1 MNNSAQAPHVTVI
14 GGGIAGIVTALTLRR
29 DGHDVTV
36 IDEMDARKRCS
47 FGNGGA
53 IGPDSCTPMAM
64 PGMLA
69 KIPKWLFDK
78 GGPISVDWRYLPRTL
93 PWLLRWVGASG
104 MERARASSVAMRAM
118 HGPSLEIYRDL
129 LGAERYGDLV
139 RATGNLYVYESAEP
153 SKPELIGRKLQREQ
167 GVQPE
172 TLTADDVRNLEPALA
187 PIFKRG
193 VMLPRNVF
201 TVNPS
206 RFLST
211 LTEQFLATGGTLVEG
226 RVIGFDMT
234 PSGPRAVRTEAGP
247 LSVDKIV
254 VSAGAWSGQL
264 TAQLGTRVPLEAER
278 GYHVTLP
285 DAGVELHNKVMNGTH
300 SFGLTPMEDGLQI
313 TGTVEIA
320 SVNAAPNPQRAD
332 ALLDHG
338 RRMLPGLRD
347 IGASTWMGCRP
358 SLPDSLPVVG
368 RSPQFT
374 NVFFAFGHSHWG
386 LSGAP
391 MTGQIITA
399 MISGREPPID
409 THPYRVERF

>member
-1 MNNSAQAPHVTVI
+1 MSNPTDTPDITVI
-14 GGGIAGIVTALTLRR
+14 GGGIVGIVTALTLCR

-93 PWLLRWVGASG
+93 PWLLRWLGASG
-104 MERARASSVAMRAM
+104 LERARTSSMAMRAM
-118 HGPSLEIYRDL
+118 HQPSLEIYRNL
-129 LGAERYGDLV
+129 LGAEHYGDLV
-139 RATGNLYVYESAEP
+139 RTTGNLYVYESAEP
-153 SKPELIGRKLQREQ
+153 SKSELIGRQLQREQ

-193 VMLPRNVF
+193 VMLRGNVF

-206 RFLST
+206 RFLRT
-211 LTEQFLATGGTLVEG
+211 LTEQFLATGGKLVEG
-226 RVIGFDMT
+226 RVMGFDMA
-234 PSGPRAVRTEAGP
+234 PSGPRAVLTEAGS
-247 LSVDKIV
+247 LSVDKVV

-264 TAQLGTRVPLEAER
+264 TGQLGTRVPLEAER

-285 DAGVELHNKVMNGTH
+285 DAGIELRNKVMNGTH

-320 SVNAAPNPQRAD
+320 NVNAAPNPERAE
-332 ALLDHG
+332 ALLNHG
-338 RRMLPGLRD
+338 RRMLPGLKD
-347 IGASTWMGCRP
+347 VDASTWMGCRP
-358 SLPDSLPVVG
+358 SLPDSLPIVS
-368 RSPQFT
+368 RSPHLQ

-391 MTGQIITA
+391 MTGQIIAA
-399 MISGREPPID
+399 MINGREPPICP
-409 THPYRVERF
+409 HPYRIGRF